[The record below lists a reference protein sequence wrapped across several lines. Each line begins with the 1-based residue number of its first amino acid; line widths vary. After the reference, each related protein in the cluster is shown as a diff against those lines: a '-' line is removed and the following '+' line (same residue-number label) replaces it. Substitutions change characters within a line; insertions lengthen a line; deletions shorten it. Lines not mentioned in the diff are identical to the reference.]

1 MALAASSA
9 FASFDINANTNILDI
24 SDVLSEA
31 LILDFNFLGVG
42 MDFSMD
48 DPVED
53 TTFYWNEEA
62 LNGDTVTLNGSV
74 SSSATTFTIDSSSL
88 PEIGMLMYVQGAEG
102 QTEVIQI
109 TDVGSATSL
118 TVTRGY
124 NSTTQASIADNAT
137 LALMPVSQE
146 ASDFDSDKSVKP
158 TAESNFTQIAFAG
171 DLFIARSQLKRK
183 MATIALDVDRQLA
196 NRAIELKRAWTR
208 INLYGEKSSSSG
220 SDSVYRSTGGLRYWI
235 RDQGGIVDSTD
246 EAISL
251 ADLNANNKTAVD
263 AGVYNDTLLIGTDL
277 VGGVAAIEAS
287 NRRLVESE
295 RKVGYAVNR
304 VLLNQGNE
312 VDVIIDGRVNTGDYF
327 LYSKRNVRWRP
338 LLESG
343 MFVIAATD
351 FTDGVKRRIGS
362 EGGLEVRQPQGMV
375 YAHTKSAS

>member
-9 FASFDINANTNILDI
+9 FASFDINSNTNILDI
-24 SDVLSEA
+24 SPVLAEA
-31 LILDFNFLGVG
+31 LILDFNFLGAG
-42 MDFSMD
+42 MNFDMS

-74 SSSATTFTIDSSSL
+74 SSSATSFTIDSSTL
-88 PEIGMLMYVQGAEG
+88 PNEGMLLYVQGVEG

-109 TDVGSATSL
+109 TAVGSDTAL

-137 LALMPVSQE
+137 LALMPASQE

-158 TAESNFTQIAFAG
+158 TAESNFTQILFAG
-171 DLFIARSQLKRK
+171 DLFISRSQLKRK

-208 INLYGEKSSSSG
+208 VCLYGEVSSSAG
-220 SDSVYRSTGGLRYWI
+220 SDTVYRTTGGLRYWV
-235 RDQGGIVDSTD
+235 RGQGGIVDSTN
-246 EAISL
+246 EAIGLS
-251 ADLNANNKTAVD
+251 DLNGNNKTAVD

-277 VGGVAAIEAS
+277 VSGVAAIDAS
-287 NRRLVESE
+287 NRRLVESD

-304 VLLNQGNE
+304 ILLDQGNE
-312 VDVIIDGRVNTGDYF
+312 VDVIVDGRVNTGDYF
-327 LYSKRNVRWRP
+327 LYTKGNVRWRP
-338 LLESG
+338 LVDSG